1 MQLCKSS
8 ILTVPLSNT
17 DQPDR
22 QIWRGTVNGEFSVR
36 SAYHLWKENI
46 CQSSAEGSKKNE
58 DSKIWR
64 KVWKLGIPNAWKL
77 CFWRACH
84 DLLPTR
90 ANLVSRRV
98 TEDPR
103 CPICGLEEETTLHI
117 LWSCESAKDVWS
129 TMGRQFQKSWC
140 RGPTFLAVV
149 EGLLGKCDDED
160 LQLLVGVTRNIWR
173 RRNEW
178 IHEGKFISPN
188 DIVEVTNRGVEEYMK
203 ANMHN
208 HSQRGDDESPTR
220 WKAPENGWVK
230 VNWDIALDKAN
241 GRIGVGVIVRNE
253 AGRVIAAKGST
264 RLGLLDAT
272 AAEALGAFMAVCL
285 CKDLRLTQIYLEG
298 DAKTV
303 VDAVTAGERSSRNFG
318 QLIDD
323 IREMLALF
331 PNWRI
336 GHIRRGGNN
345 AAHVLAKEAMKRVID
360 KLWIDEIPMCISD
373 IIVEE
378 QIALSN

>member
-1 MQLCKSS
+1 M
-8 ILTVPLSNT
+8 
-17 DQPDR
+17 
-22 QIWRGTVNGEFSVR
+22 F
-36 SAYHLWKENI
+36 
-46 CQSSAEGSKKNE
+46 
-58 DSKIWR
+58 
-64 KVWKLGIPNAWKL
+64 
-77 CFWRACH
+77 FWRACH

-98 TEDPR
+98 TEDLR
-103 CPICGLEEETTLHI
+103 CPIYGLEEETTLHI
-117 LWSCESAKDVWS
+117 LWSCESAKDVWC

-140 RGPTFLAVV
+140 RGPSFLAVV
-149 EGLLGKCDDED
+149 EDLLGKCDDEA

-188 DIVEVTNRGVEEYMK
+188 NIVRITNSGVEEYMK
-203 ANMHN
+203 ANLHN

-220 WKAPENGWVK
+220 WKAPANGWVK
-230 VNWDIALDKAN
+230 VNWEIALDKAN

-253 AGRVIAAKGST
+253 VGAVIAAKGST
-264 RLGLLDAT
+264 RLGLQDAT
-272 AAEALGAFMAVCL
+272 AAEALGAFLAVCL
-285 CKDLRLTQIYLEG
+285 CKGLRFTQIYLEG
-298 DAKTV
+298 DAKIV
-303 VDAVTAGERSSRNFG
+303 VDAVTAGEPSSQNFG

-323 IREMLALF
+323 IRALLALF

-336 GHIRRGGNN
+336 GHVRRCGNN

-373 IIVEE
+373 IILEE